1 MLIVLDTSA
10 VTRDARFETFVRD
23 ALDRGSRVL
32 VPRLVLVEVAHRY
45 QRESVAMIEALT
57 VQARMYDRLGL
68 RDDLSAFVDA
78 ARAKADGYVDSLARQ
93 LEAMGCDVIEPAYTS
108 HLEIAARELQRR
120 RPYVDRKRR
129 GYTATVNWLTVLDI
143 AGRRPS
149 EDVVWVSAN
158 SRGFGSGEPGAWHD
172 EIWAELQDRGLDHR
186 LRWVTGL
193 DDVDLRDTGL
203 PRGERVFEPIAPP
216 TAVPAPPVVAAAPHT
231 VAVAPHTVAA
241 APRPVVAAPPPRA
254 PLVVSDPVEPRVAPP
269 PTQAARPRVAPQRI
283 LPSGNADTG
292 GRRGI
297 GRMRGGRKRK
307 VTVVE
312 ELDDL
317 DFG

>member
-23 ALDRGSRVL
+23 VLDQGSRVL

-45 QRESVAMIEALT
+45 QRESVAMIDALT

-68 RDDLSAFVDA
+68 REDLSVFVDA

-93 LEAMGCDVIEPAYTS
+93 LEAMGCDVIEPAHAS
-108 HLEIAARELQRR
+108 HLEIAGRELQRR
-120 RPYVDRKRR
+120 RPYVDKKRH

-143 AGRRPS
+143 ADRRPS

-158 SRGFGSGEPGAWHD
+158 SRAFGSGEPSTWHD
-172 EIWAELQDRGLDHR
+172 EIWAELQDRGLENR
-186 LRWVTGL
+186 VRWVVDL
-193 DDVDLRDTGL
+193 DDVDLGDTDV
-203 PRGERVFEPIAPP
+203 PRRERVFEPVLPP
-216 TAVPAPPVVAAAPHT
+216 PVAAVPAPP
-231 VAVAPHTVAA
+231 
-241 APRPVVAAPPPRA
+241 RPPLPPRA
-254 PLVVSDPVEPRVAPP
+254 PVAAPDTVEPPAATLPP
-269 PTQAARPRVAPQRI
+269 VHVARPRVAPQRI

-297 GRMRGGRKRK
+297 GRMMGGRKRK
-307 VTVVE
+307 VTVVD
-312 ELDDL
+312 ELDEL

>member
-23 ALDRGSRVL
+23 ALDHGGRVL

-45 QRESVAMIEALT
+45 QRESVAMIDALT

-68 RDDLSAFVDA
+68 REDLSVFVDA

-93 LEAMGCDVIEPAYTS
+93 LEAMGCDVIEPAHVS
-108 HLEIAARELQRR
+108 HLDIAGRELQRR
-120 RPYVDRKRR
+120 RPYVDKKRH

-143 AGRRPS
+143 ADRRPS

-158 SRGFGSGEPGAWHD
+158 SRAFGSGEPSTWHD
-172 EIWAELQDRGLDHR
+172 EIWAELQDRGLENR
-186 LRWVTGL
+186 VRWVVDL
-193 DDVDLRDTGL
+193 DDVDLRDTDV
-203 PRGERVFEPIAPP
+203 PCRERVFEPVVPP
-216 TAVPAPPVVAAAPHT
+216 LPAIAVPAPLPS
-231 VAVAPHTVAA
+231 
-241 APRPVVAAPPPRA
+241 RPPLPPRA
-254 PLVVSDPVEPRVAPP
+254 PVATPDTVEPPAATLPP
-269 PTQAARPRVAPQRI
+269 VHVARPRVAPQRI
-283 LPSGNADTG
+283 LPSGNADAG

-297 GRMRGGRKRK
+297 GRMMGGRKRK
-307 VTVVE
+307 VTVVD
-312 ELDDL
+312 ELDEL

>member
-23 ALDRGSRVL
+23 TLDRGSRVL

-68 RDDLSAFVDA
+68 RDDLSVFVDA

-108 HLEIAARELQRR
+108 HLEVAARELQRR

-143 AGRRPS
+143 ADRRPS

-158 SRGFGSGEPGAWHD
+158 SRGFGSGEPGVWHD

-193 DDVDLRDTGL
+193 DDVDLRDTGR
-203 PRGERVFEPIAPP
+203 PRGEQVSVRVAAPP
-216 TAVPAPPVVAAAPHT
+216 APAAPIGPPSAPVPAKPAASPP
-231 VAVAPHTVAA
+231 AA

-254 PLVVSDPVEPRVAPP
+254 PLVVSEPVVPPVA
-269 PTQAARPRVAPQRI
+269 QAPRPRVAPQRI

-317 DFG
+317 DIG

>member
-23 ALDRGSRVL
+23 ALDQGSRVL
-32 VPRLVLVEVAHRY
+32 VPRLVLVEVAPRY
-45 QRESVAMIEALT
+45 QRESVAMIDALT

-68 RDDLSAFVDA
+68 REDLSVFVDA

-93 LEAMGCDVIEPAYTS
+93 LEAMGCDVIEPAHAS
-108 HLEIAARELQRR
+108 HLEIAGRELQRR
-120 RPYVDRKRR
+120 RPYVDKKRH

-143 AGRRPS
+143 ADRRPS

-158 SRGFGSGEPGAWHD
+158 SRAFGSGESSTWHD
-172 EIWAELQDRGLDHR
+172 EIWAELQERGLGHR
-186 LRWVTGL
+186 VRWVVEL
-193 DDVDLRDTGL
+193 DDVELRETDL
-203 PRGERVFEPIAPP
+203 PRRERVFEPVVAPLP
-216 TAVPAPPVVAAAPHT
+216 VAAVPAPL
-231 VAVAPHTVAA
+231 
-241 APRPVVAAPPPRA
+241 PPRA
-254 PLVVSDPVEPRVAPP
+254 PVAAPDPVEPPAPAPAAALP
-269 PTQAARPRVAPQRI
+269 PVHVARPRVAPQRI
-283 LPSGNADTG
+283 LPSGNADAV

-297 GRMRGGRKRK
+297 GRMMGGRKRK

>member
-23 ALDRGSRVL
+23 TLDRGSRVL

-108 HLEIAARELQRR
+108 HLEVAARELQRR

-143 AGRRPS
+143 ADRRPS

-203 PRGERVFEPIAPP
+203 PRRERVSVPIAAPP
-216 TAVPAPPVVAAAPHT
+216 AAVPAPPS
-231 VAVAPHTVAA
+231 AVASPPAA
-241 APRPVVAAPPPRA
+241 APRPVVAAPPPRS
-254 PLVVSDPVEPRVAPP
+254 PLVVSDPVVPPVAQTP
-269 PTQAARPRVAPQRI
+269 RPRVAPQRI
-283 LPSGNADTG
+283 LPSANADTG

>member
-32 VPRLVLVEVAHRY
+32 IPRLVLVEVAHRY
-45 QRESVAMIEALT
+45 QRESVAMIDALT

-68 RDDLSAFVDA
+68 RDDLSVFVDA

-93 LEAMGCDVIEPAYTS
+93 LEAMGCDVIEPAHAS
-108 HLEIAARELQRR
+108 HLEVAGRELQRR
-120 RPYVDRKRR
+120 RPYVGKKRH
-129 GYTATVNWLTVLDI
+129 GYLATVNWLTVLDI
-143 AGRRPS
+143 ADRRPS

-158 SRGFGSGEPGAWHD
+158 SRAFGSGEPSAWHD
-172 EIWAELQDRGLDHR
+172 EIWAELQERGLGHR
-186 LRWVTGL
+186 VRWVVDL
-193 DDVDLRDTGL
+193 DDVEL
-203 PRGERVFEPIAPP
+203 GES
-216 TAVPAPPVVAAAPHT
+216 AVPRLDRT
-231 VAVAPHTVAA
+231 VRSV
-241 APRPVVAAPPPRA
+241 APRPVRAMPAPLPPRA
-254 PLVVSDPVEPRVAPP
+254 PVAAPDRVEPPLPPRAPVAAPDPVEPPAASPPSVHVAK
-269 PTQAARPRVAPQRI
+269 PRVAPQRI
-283 LPSGNADTG
+283 LPSANADTG
-292 GRRGI
+292 GRRGL
-297 GRMRGGRKRK
+297 GRMMGGRKRK

>member
-23 ALDRGSRVL
+23 ALDRGGRVL

-68 RDDLSAFVDA
+68 RDDLSVFVDA

-143 AGRRPS
+143 ADRRPS

-158 SRGFGSGEPGAWHD
+158 SRGFGSGEPGVWHD
-172 EIWAELQDRGLDHR
+172 EIRAELQDRGLDHR
-186 LRWVTGL
+186 LWWVTGL

-203 PRGERVFEPIAPP
+203 PRRDRASVPIAPP
-216 TAVPAPPVVAAAPHT
+216 AAVPAPPVVAA
-231 VAVAPHTVAA
+231 APHTVAA

-269 PTQAARPRVAPQRI
+269 PAQAARPRVAPQRI

-292 GRRGI
+292 GRRGL

>member
-68 RDDLSAFVDA
+68 RDDLSVFVDA

-108 HLEIAARELQRR
+108 HLEVAVRELQRR

-143 AGRRPS
+143 ADRRPS

-158 SRGFGSGEPGAWHD
+158 SRGFGSGEPGVWHD
-172 EIWAELQDRGLDHR
+172 EIRAELQDRGLDHR
-186 LRWVTGL
+186 LQWVTGL

-203 PRGERVFEPIAPP
+203 PRRERVSVPLAAPP
-216 TAVPAPPVVAAAPHT
+216 AAVAVPPV
-231 VAVAPHTVAA
+231 

-254 PLVVSDPVEPRVAPP
+254 PIVVSDPVVPPVAQTP
-269 PTQAARPRVAPQRI
+269 RPRVAPQRI
-283 LPSGNADTG
+283 LPSANADTG

>member
-10 VTRDARFETFVRD
+10 VTRDVRFETFVRD
-23 ALDRGSRVL
+23 ALDQGSRVL

-68 RDDLSAFVDA
+68 REDLSVFVDA

-93 LEAMGCDVIEPAYTS
+93 LEAMGCDVIEPAHAS
-108 HLEIAARELQRR
+108 HLEIAGRELQRR
-120 RPYVDRKRR
+120 RPYVDKKRH

-143 AGRRPS
+143 ADRRPS

-158 SRGFGSGEPGAWHD
+158 SRAFGSGEPSTWHD
-172 EIWAELQDRGLDHR
+172 EIWAELQERGLDHR
-186 LRWVTGL
+186 VRWVVDL
-193 DDVDLRDTGL
+193 HDVDLRETGL
-203 PRGERVFEPIAPP
+203 PRRERVFEPVV
-216 TAVPAPPVVAAAPHT
+216 TSPPVAAVTAPL
-231 VAVAPHTVAA
+231 
-241 APRPVVAAPPPRA
+241 PPRA
-254 PLVVSDPVEPRVAPP
+254 PVAAPEPVEPSGPAPAAAVP
-269 PTQAARPRVAPQRI
+269 PVHVARPRVAPQRI

-292 GRRGI
+292 RRGI
-297 GRMRGGRKRK
+297 GRVMGGRKRK

>member
-23 ALDRGSRVL
+23 ALDRGGRVL

-68 RDDLSAFVDA
+68 RDDLSVFVDA

-143 AGRRPS
+143 ADRRPS

-158 SRGFGSGEPGAWHD
+158 SRGFGGGEPGVWHD
-172 EIWAELQDRGLDHR
+172 EIRAELQDRGLDHR

-203 PRGERVFEPIAPP
+203 PRRDRVFEPIAAPP
-216 TAVPAPPVVAAAPHT
+216 AAVPAPPAPP
-231 VAVAPHTVAA
+231 AVAA

-269 PTQAARPRVAPQRI
+269 PAQAARPRVAPQRI

>member
-23 ALDRGSRVL
+23 ALDRGRRVL

-68 RDDLSAFVDA
+68 RDDLSLFVDA

-108 HLEIAARELQRR
+108 HLEIAARELRRR

-143 AGRRPS
+143 ADRRPS

-158 SRGFGSGEPGAWHD
+158 SRAFGSGEPGAWHG

-193 DDVDLRDTGL
+193 DDVDLGDTGV
-203 PRGERVFEPIAPP
+203 PRRERVFEPVPAPP
-216 TAVPAPPVVAAAPHT
+216 ASVPAPPSAVPAPPPFG
-231 VAVAPHTVAA
+231 A

-254 PLVVSDPVEPRVAPP
+254 PLVVSEPVVPPVAPP
-269 PTQAARPRVAPQRI
+269 PAQVTRPRVAPQRI

>member
-10 VTRDARFETFVRD
+10 VTRDVRFETFVRG
-23 ALDRGSRVL
+23 ALEQGSRVL

-68 RDDLSAFVDA
+68 REDLSVFVDA

-93 LEAMGCDVIEPAYTS
+93 LEAMGCDVIEPAHAS
-108 HLEIAARELQRR
+108 HLEIAGRELQRR
-120 RPYVDRKRR
+120 RPYVDKKRH

-143 AGRRPS
+143 ADRRPS
-149 EDVVWVSAN
+149 ENVVWVSAN
-158 SRGFGSGEPGAWHD
+158 SRAFGSGEPSTWHD
-172 EIWAELQDRGLDHR
+172 EIWAELQERGLDHR
-186 LRWVTGL
+186 VRWVVDL
-193 DDVDLRDTGL
+193 DDVDLRETGL
-203 PRGERVFEPIAPP
+203 PRRERVFEPVVTSPS
-216 TAVPAPPVVAAAPHT
+216 VAAVKAPL
-231 VAVAPHTVAA
+231 P
-241 APRPVVAAPPPRA
+241 PRPPLPPRA
-254 PLVVSDPVEPRVAPP
+254 PVAAPEPVEPPAAAAAVPP
-269 PTQAARPRVAPQRI
+269 VHVARPRVAPQRI

-292 GRRGI
+292 RRGI
-297 GRMRGGRKRK
+297 GRVMGGRKRK

>member
-108 HLEIAARELQRR
+108 HLEVAARELQRR

-143 AGRRPS
+143 ADRRPS

-203 PRGERVFEPIAPP
+203 PRREQVSVRVAAPPVTAAPIAPP
-216 TAVPAPPVVAAAPHT
+216 PAPVPAKPAAAP
-231 VAVAPHTVAA
+231 PAA
-241 APRPVVAAPPPRA
+241 ATRPVVGAPPPRA
-254 PLVVSDPVEPRVAPP
+254 PLVVSDPVLPPVA
-269 PTQAARPRVAPQRI
+269 QAPRPRVAPQRI

>member
-23 ALDRGSRVL
+23 TLDRGSRVL

-68 RDDLSAFVDA
+68 RDDLSVFVDA

-108 HLEIAARELQRR
+108 HLEVAARELQRR

-143 AGRRPS
+143 ADRRPS

-158 SRGFGSGEPGAWHD
+158 SRGFGSGEPGVWHD

-193 DDVDLRDTGL
+193 DDVDLRDTGR
-203 PRGERVFEPIAPP
+203 PRGERVSVPLATPPVKAPPIAPP
-216 TAVPAPPVVAAAPHT
+216 PAPVPAKPAASPP
-231 VAVAPHTVAA
+231 AA
-241 APRPVVAAPPPRA
+241 APRPVVAAPPPRS
-254 PLVVSDPVEPRVAPP
+254 PLVVSDPVAPP
-269 PTQAARPRVAPQRI
+269 VAQAPRPRVAPQRI
-283 LPSGNADTG
+283 LPSASADTG

>member
-23 ALDRGSRVL
+23 ALDHGSRVL

-45 QRESVAMIEALT
+45 QRESVAMIDALT

-68 RDDLSAFVDA
+68 REDLSVFVDA

-93 LEAMGCDVIEPAYTS
+93 LEAMGCDVIEPAHVS
-108 HLEIAARELQRR
+108 HLDIAGRELQRR
-120 RPYVDRKRR
+120 RPYVDKKRY

-143 AGRRPS
+143 ADRRPS

-158 SRGFGSGEPGAWHD
+158 SRAFGSGEPSTWHD
-172 EIWAELQDRGLDHR
+172 EIWAELQDRGLENR
-186 LRWVTGL
+186 VRWVVDL
-193 DDVDLRDTGL
+193 DDVDLRDTDV
-203 PRGERVFEPIAPP
+203 PRRERVFEPVLPP
-216 TAVPAPPVVAAAPHT
+216 PPAIAVPAPLP
-231 VAVAPHTVAA
+231 
-241 APRPVVAAPPPRA
+241 PRPPLPHRA
-254 PLVVSDPVEPRVAPP
+254 PVATPDTVEPPAATLPP
-269 PTQAARPRVAPQRI
+269 VHVARPRVAPQRI

-297 GRMRGGRKRK
+297 GRMMGGRKRK
-307 VTVVE
+307 VTVVD
-312 ELDDL
+312 ELDEL

>member
-10 VTRDARFETFVRD
+10 LTRDARFETFVRD

-68 RDDLSAFVDA
+68 RDDLSVFVDA

-93 LEAMGCDVIEPAYTS
+93 LEAMGCDVIEPAHAS
-108 HLEIAARELQRR
+108 HLEIAGRELQRR
-120 RPYVDRKRR
+120 RPYVDRKRH

-143 AGRRPS
+143 ADRRPS
-149 EDVVWVSAN
+149 EEVVWVSAN
-158 SRGFGSGEPGAWHD
+158 SRAFGSGEPSTWHD
-172 EIWAELQDRGLDHR
+172 EIWDELQERGLDHR
-186 LRWVTGL
+186 VRWVIDL
-193 DDVDLRDTGL
+193 DDVDLRDSNA
-203 PRGERVFEPIAPP
+203 PRRERVVRS
-216 TAVPAPPVVAAAPHT
+216 AVAPPVAAVPTPLPRRAPQ
-231 VAVAPHTVAA
+231 
-241 APRPVVAAPPPRA
+241 PPRA
-254 PLVVSDPVEPRVAPP
+254 PLPAPAEHQAADPEEPPAPP
-269 PTQAARPRVAPQRI
+269 PPLPPVHVARPRVAPQRI
-283 LPSGNADTG
+283 LPSANADAG
-292 GRRGI
+292 GRRGL
-297 GRMRGGRKRK
+297 GRMMGGRKRK

-312 ELDDL
+312 ELDEL

>member
-10 VTRDARFETFVRD
+10 VTRDVRFETFVRD
-23 ALDRGSRVL
+23 ALDHGSRVL

-45 QRESVAMIEALT
+45 QRESVAMIDALT

-68 RDDLSAFVDA
+68 REDLSVFVDA

-93 LEAMGCDVIEPAYTS
+93 LEAMGCDVIEPAHAS
-108 HLEIAARELQRR
+108 HLEIAGRELQRR
-120 RPYVDRKRR
+120 RPYVDKKRH

-143 AGRRPS
+143 ADRRPS

-158 SRGFGSGEPGAWHD
+158 SRAFGNGEPSTWHD
-172 EIWAELQDRGLDHR
+172 EIWAELQERGLDHR
-186 LRWVTGL
+186 VRWVVDL
-193 DDVDLRDTGL
+193 DDMDVRETGQ
-203 PRGERVFEPIAPP
+203 PRRERVFEPVV
-216 TAVPAPPVVAAAPHT
+216 TSPPVAAVEA
-231 VAVAPHTVAA
+231 
-241 APRPVVAAPPPRA
+241 RLPPRA
-254 PLVVSDPVEPRVAPP
+254 PLAARDPVEPPAPAPAPAAALP
-269 PTQAARPRVAPQRI
+269 PVHVARPRVAPQRI
-283 LPSGNADTG
+283 LPSGNADSG

-297 GRMRGGRKRK
+297 GRVMGGRKRK

>member
-10 VTRDARFETFVRD
+10 VTRDVRFETFVRD

-68 RDDLSAFVDA
+68 RDDLSVFVDA

-143 AGRRPS
+143 ADRRPS

-158 SRGFGSGEPGAWHD
+158 SRAFGSGEPGAWHD

-193 DDVDLRDTGL
+193 DDVDPGDAGL
-203 PRGERVFEPIAPP
+203 PRRERVSEP
-216 TAVPAPPVVAAAPHT
+216 VPAPAAPPALPR
-231 VAVAPHTVAA
+231 VVA
-241 APRPVVAAPPPRA
+241 APRPVVAAPPPRT
-254 PLVVSDPVEPRVAPP
+254 PLAVSEPVVPPVAPP
-269 PTQAARPRVAPQRI
+269 AQVARPRVAPQRI

>member
-23 ALDRGSRVL
+23 VLDQGSRVL

-45 QRESVAMIEALT
+45 QRESVAMIDALT

-68 RDDLSAFVDA
+68 REDLSVFVEA

-93 LEAMGCDVIEPAYTS
+93 LEAMGCDVIEPAHTS
-108 HLEIAARELQRR
+108 HLEIAGRELQRR
-120 RPYVDRKRR
+120 RPYVDRKRH

-143 AGRRPS
+143 ADRRPS

-158 SRGFGSGEPGAWHD
+158 SRAFGSGEPSTWHD
-172 EIWAELQDRGLDHR
+172 EIWAELQERGLAHR
-186 LRWVTGL
+186 VRWVVEL
-193 DDVDLRDTGL
+193 DDVDLRDTDV
-203 PRGERVFEPIAPP
+203 PRRERTFDPIPAPP
-216 TAVPAPPVVAAAPHT
+216 AVFAAAVPAPLP
-231 VAVAPHTVAA
+231 
-241 APRPVVAAPPPRA
+241 PRPPVAAPD
-254 PLVVSDPVEPRVAPP
+254 SVEPPAPAATLP
-269 PTQAARPRVAPQRI
+269 PVHVARPRVAPQRI

-297 GRMRGGRKRK
+297 GRMMGGRKRK
-307 VTVVE
+307 VTVVD
-312 ELDDL
+312 ELDEL